1 GSRPRHAPFRHRL
14 QGRDRSRARPQS
26 ARRDGLPGAIG
37 SRLRM
42 RRRLFAL
49 LIVALVSGTVAGT
62 VASAKGRIE
71 VAGARIPALPP
82 LREVA
87 NVCPVPTEYRPAFAR
102 ATHDTGLPLAMLVAV
117 GQVES
122 NLRADARSSADARG
136 LLQVLPSTAAELKL
150 DANRPET
157 NVLAGAR
164 YLRLLLNRFHSP
176 DLALAA
182 YNAGPTAV
190 EQFGGAPTDTTVTYV

>member
-1 GSRPRHAPFRHRL
+1 
-14 QGRDRSRARPQS
+14 
-26 ARRDGLPGAIG
+26 
-37 SRLRM
+37 M
-42 RRRLFAL
+42 RRRLLAL
-49 LIVALVSGTVAGT
+49 LVVALVSGTVAGT
-62 VASAKGRIE
+62 VASAKGRPE
-71 VAGARIPALPP
+71 TVGPRIPPLPA

-87 NVCPVPTEYRPAFAR
+87 NACPVPAAYRPAFAH
-102 ATHDTGLPLAMLVAV
+102 AAHDTGLPLAMLVAV

-136 LLQVLPSTAAELKL
+136 LLQVLPSTAATLRL
-150 DANRPET
+150 NADRPAS

-164 YLRLLLNRFHSP
+164 YLQQLLQRFHST

-190 EQFGGAPTDTTVTYV
+190 AEAGGAPTAGTLDYVANVTALWRELRGCR